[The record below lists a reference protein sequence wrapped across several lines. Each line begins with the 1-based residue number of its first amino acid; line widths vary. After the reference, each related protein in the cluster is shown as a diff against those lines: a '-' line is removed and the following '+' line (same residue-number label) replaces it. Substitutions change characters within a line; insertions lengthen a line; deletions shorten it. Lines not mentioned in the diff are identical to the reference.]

1 MANDGGV
8 IKEII
13 KAGSGFE
20 TPEKGDKVNG
30 KFMNITKQFSKSTK
44 SINN

>member
-1 MANDGGV
+1 LQGGDGGI

-13 KAGSGFE
+13 KAGTGFE

-30 KFMNITKQFSKSTK
+30 TF
-44 SINN
+44 